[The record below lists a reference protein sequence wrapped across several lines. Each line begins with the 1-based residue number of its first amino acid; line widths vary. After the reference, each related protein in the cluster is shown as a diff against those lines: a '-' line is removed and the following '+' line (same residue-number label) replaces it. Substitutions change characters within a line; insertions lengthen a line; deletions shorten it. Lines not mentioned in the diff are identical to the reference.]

1 MQFLFIC
8 NKLDFFLKL
17 IIIRNFAFSKKSVKE
32 RGHYMS
38 KRTYQPSRIKR
49 KRTHG
54 FRKRMQT
61 KNGKNLINRRRSRGR
76 KLLSVTTPQK

>member
-1 MQFLFIC
+1 MNHVLWTTLSVYGLEEL
-8 NKLDFFLKL
+8 NM
-17 IIIRNFAFSKKSVKE
+17 SK
-32 RGHYMS
+32 S

-61 KNGKNLINRRRSRGR
+61 KNGRQVINRRRGRGR
-76 KLLSVTTPQK
+76 KDLSVSIPQK